1 MELYLIRHGET
12 VDNVAGL
19 YAGVRDSALTIHGV
33 EQARRLGEHFAT
45 NGVKFTH
52 IFASPLSRAFK
63 TAQAIETAQLKPD
76 EDDATAAI
84 EITQVPELIEQD
96 FGYYEGKPFHA
107 RSDPKKM
114 IREAHHEQHKDEPG
128 FVDVESKESMNKR
141 ADVFL
146 DGHLMPLLA
155 HVSTPSKHIVAV
167 VSHGMLLSHLWR
179 RILKRLPSK
188 SVTVNPEITAARG
201 SIVLEHLGGWG
212 NTGYLELFLSQDNAD
227 EVVKDAKSSE
237 AGIEK
242 PLEESSTETG
252 TTEQNPSSSTDLT
265 GIDPSTSSSQV
276 LVGWSLLIRG
286 IDRKDHLVGLKRQ
299 RGGIGRTAHD
309 EKQQKIHNF
318 FKRPR
323 QF

>member
-1 MELYLIRHGET
+1 MDLYLIRHGET

-33 EQARRLGEHFAT
+33 EQARRLGEHFAS

-52 IFASPLSRAFK
+52 IFASPLSRALK
-63 TAQAIETAQLKPD
+63 TAQAIESAQ
-76 EDDATAAI
+76 DDAAAV

-107 RSDPKKM
+107 RSDPKKTG
-114 IREAHHEQHKDEPG
+114 REAHHERHKDEDG
-128 FVDVESKESMNKR
+128 FVDVESKEAMNKR
-141 ADVFL
+141 ADTFL
-146 DGHLMPLLA
+146 DEHLVPLFGQA
-155 HVSTPSKHIVAV
+155 PTAEKRVVAV

-188 SVTVNPEITAARG
+188 SVTVDPEVTAARG

-212 NTGYLELFLSQDNAD
+212 NTGYLELSLSQQVAA
-227 EVVKDAKSSE
+227 EVATASEPAEVAAGSSSE
-237 AGIEK
+237 DPNAA
-242 PLEESSTETG
+242 SG
-252 TTEQNPSSSTDLT
+252 TTEQAASSSTDQT
-265 GIDPSTSSSQV
+265 GTDSSTASPQV

-286 IDRKDHLVGLKRQ
+286 IDKKDHLVGLKRQ
-299 RGGIGRTAHD
+299 RGGIGRTAHN

-323 QF
+323 QS